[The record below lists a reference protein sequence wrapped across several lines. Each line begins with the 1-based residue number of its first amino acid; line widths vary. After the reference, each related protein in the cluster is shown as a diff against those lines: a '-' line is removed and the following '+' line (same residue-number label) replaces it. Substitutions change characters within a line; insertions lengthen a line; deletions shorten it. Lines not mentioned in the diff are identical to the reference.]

1 MPPDPGAFAAALT
14 GMCAEVGVAVGF
26 VPAPQGWTADA
37 RRIGEPSRNAE
48 AMASFAREIGVAP
61 GIVPGRLRKIGGDRV
76 VPA

>member
-1 MPPDPGAFAAALT
+1 
-14 GMCAEVGVAVGF
+14 MCSEVGVAVVF

-37 RRIGEPSRNAE
+37 RRIGEPGRNAE
-48 AMASFAREIGVAP
+48 AMASFAREIRVAP

>member
-1 MPPDPGAFAAALT
+1 MPPDPDAFAAALT

-26 VPAPQGWTADA
+26 VPALQGWTADA

-48 AMASFAREIGVAP
+48 AMASFAREIRVAP
-61 GIVPGRLRKIGGDRV
+61 GIVPGRLRKIGGVRV